1 MRQRPDWMSPTD
13 DLILQTLADSDLVLT
28 PAVLAYNL
36 DISRDHVNRRLSK
49 FTEVGLVNRPDR
61 GYYTISETGEQ
72 YLAGDLGE
80 GMLSEDEN

>member
-49 FTEVGLVNRPDR
+49 FVEAGLVNRPDR
-61 GYYTISETGEQ
+61 GYYILSETGEQ
-72 YLAGDLGE
+72 YLTGDLDASE
-80 GMLSEDEN
+80 LEDE